1 MFKLQKGHWLKL
13 LKWPKEFF
21 KQFHTVVTD
30 EAHGAKA
37 KTITTILG
45 HTFQNAYSRFGV
57 SGTFPE
63 DDTCEILT
71 IQSVLGPKITEVS
84 ANELKEKGIITPMDV
99 KVVIM
104 NHEDLEFDGRMT
116 EIRRGGNGKDAFDLE
131 KDYIHQSDKRLEF
144 IKKIVD
150 KCDSNTLLLFHT
162 IEYGQ
167 KIFNKLKNE
176 LPNKERLKWFTMDLN
191 ARYKVYDEF
200 YMLAGGQY
208 LYQTLIEKTYIGGF
222 ESGEQV
228 VKDSNFGA
236 NIGAGYIY
244 HLLSNV
250 NIFAEI
256 KYTLLANES
265 VPVDSSSYKQA
276 RIGMVFDL

>member
-1 MFKLQKGHWLKL
+1 MKKL
-13 LKWPKEFF
+13 L
-21 KQFHTVVTD
+21 
-30 EAHGAKA
+30 
-37 KTITTILG
+37 
-45 HTFQNAYSRFGV
+45 
-57 SGTFPE
+57 
-63 DDTCEILT
+63 
-71 IQSVLGPKITEVS
+71 
-84 ANELKEKGIITPMDV
+84 
-99 KVVIM
+99 
-104 NHEDLEFDGRMT
+104 
-116 EIRRGGNGKDAFDLE
+116 
-131 KDYIHQSDKRLEF
+131 
-144 IKKIVD
+144 
-150 KCDSNTLLLFHT
+150 LLLCLLAGFSFIQAQEQNSDDAGFKAGFAAGYLSE
-162 IEYGQ
+162 IESFGGSVDLIYQLNDKWSFGNTTL
-167 KIFNKLKNE
+167 FTVNE
-176 LPNKERLKWFTMDLN
+176 LPNKERLKWFTTDLN

-256 KYTLLANES
+256 KYTLLADES
-265 VPVDSSSYKQA
+265 VPVASSGYMQA

>member
-1 MFKLQKGHWLKL
+1 MKNILLLLCFFAGFSFIQAQEQYNDSKGFRAGFA
-13 LKWPKEFF
+13 P
-21 KQFHTVVTD
+21 
-30 EAHGAKA
+30 G
-37 KTITTILG
+37 
-45 HTFQNAYSRFGV
+45 
-57 SGTFPE
+57 
-63 DDTCEILT
+63 ILT
-71 IQSVLGPKITEVS
+71 EIESIGGSV
-84 ANELKEKGIITPMDV
+84 
-99 KVVIM
+99 
-104 NHEDLEFDGRMT
+104 DLLYQIDQKWSF
-116 EIRRGGNGKDAFDLE
+116 GNT
-131 KDYIHQSDKRLEF
+131 
-144 IKKIVD
+144 
-150 KCDSNTLLLFHT
+150 TLFT
-162 IEYGQ
+162 V
-167 KIFNKLKNE
+167 NE
-176 LPNKERLKWFTMDLN
+176 LPNKERLKWFTTDLN

-256 KYTLLANES
+256 KYTLLADES
-265 VPVDSSSYKQA
+265 VPVASSGYMQA

>member
-1 MFKLQKGHWLKL
+1 MKKL
-13 LKWPKEFF
+13 L
-21 KQFHTVVTD
+21 
-30 EAHGAKA
+30 
-37 KTITTILG
+37 
-45 HTFQNAYSRFGV
+45 
-57 SGTFPE
+57 
-63 DDTCEILT
+63 
-71 IQSVLGPKITEVS
+71 
-84 ANELKEKGIITPMDV
+84 
-99 KVVIM
+99 
-104 NHEDLEFDGRMT
+104 
-116 EIRRGGNGKDAFDLE
+116 
-131 KDYIHQSDKRLEF
+131 
-144 IKKIVD
+144 
-150 KCDSNTLLLFHT
+150 LLLCLLAGFSFT
-162 IEYGQ
+162 QAQDQYNDSDGFKAGFAAGYLSEIESFGGSVDLIYQLNDKWSIGNTNM
-167 KIFNKLKNE
+167 FTVSE
-176 LPNKERLKWFTMDLN
+176 LPTKERLKWFTTDLN

-256 KYTLLANES
+256 KYTLLADES
-265 VPVDSSSYKQA
+265 VPVASSGYMQA

>member
-1 MFKLQKGHWLKL
+1 MKKL
-13 LKWPKEFF
+13 LLLLCFFAGFSFIQAQEQNSDDTGFRAGFAAGYLSEIESIGGSVDLLYQIDQKWSF
-21 KQFHTVVTD
+21 
-30 EAHGAKA
+30 G
-37 KTITTILG
+37 ITT
-45 HTFQNAYSRFGV
+45 
-57 SGTFPE
+57 
-63 DDTCEILT
+63 
-71 IQSVLGPKITEVS
+71 
-84 ANELKEKGIITPMDV
+84 
-99 KVVIM
+99 
-104 NHEDLEFDGRMT
+104 
-116 EIRRGGNGKDAFDLE
+116 
-131 KDYIHQSDKRLEF
+131 
-144 IKKIVD
+144 
-150 KCDSNTLLLFHT
+150 LFT
-162 IEYGQ
+162 V
-167 KIFNKLKNE
+167 NE

-222 ESGEQV
+222 ESGEQT

-256 KYTLLANES
+256 KYTLLADES
-265 VPVDSSSYKQA
+265 VPVASSGYMQA